1 MLDRW
6 QEPPCSW
13 AVHIHKADRSF
24 EGNWLSGQLPSIIG
38 AALEYTVL
46 WFDRRNSKLSRLSR
60 SALREAASGR
70 SSSGIS
76 DMSATSRQRHY
87 QLRRKGAGSCHDCSR
102 PVLNDGAFCEVHRR
116 KRNLRNRE
124 WRRKFK
130 RKTRNKFSR
139 TRRQVIAAPSR
150 RSRPHPP

>member
-60 SALREAASGR
+60 SVLREEASGR
-70 SSSGIS
+70 SSSGIG
-76 DMSATSRQRHY
+76 DVSAASRQRHY
-87 QLRRKGAGSCHDCSR
+87 ELPQHGAGSCDACSL
-102 PVLNDGAFCEVHRR
+102 PVV
-116 KRNLRNRE
+116 
-124 WRRKFK
+124 
-130 RKTRNKFSR
+130 T
-139 TRRQVIAAPSR
+139 
-150 RSRPHPP
+150 

>member
-60 SALREAASGR
+60 SVLREAASGR

-87 QLRRKGAGSCHDCSR
+87 QLRH
-102 PVLNDGAFCEVHRR
+102 
-116 KRNLRNRE
+116 KRSEEHTSELQSPCNLVCRLLLEKKKN
-124 WRRKFK
+124 
-130 RKTRNKFSR
+130 T
-139 TRRQVIAAPSR
+139 T
-150 RSRPHPP
+150 

>member
-60 SALREAASGR
+60 SVLREAARCR

-76 DMSATSRQRHY
+76 DMSTTSRQRHY
-87 QLRRKGAGSCHDCSR
+87 QLRHKGAGSCTDVSG
-102 PVLNDGAFCEVHRR
+102 PVVADGWFTGVSAL
-116 KRNLRNRE
+116 KRYIR
-124 WRRKFK
+124 
-130 RKTRNKFSR
+130 
-139 TRRQVIAAPSR
+139 
-150 RSRPHPP
+150 